1 MNRVIAL
8 LPDLSFEMVRSCDVM
23 FFRSTCHVIA
33 HVLVAGQYSRMR
45 SPLEWDIVLR
55 NLVVMATMGCVF
67 FLLTLLI
74 ECNVFS
80 KLRRLTSRRAPAV
93 DGVSKRD
100 VNEDVD
106 VTNERKRVLR
116 GSGKKDVLRLENLSK
131 VMFCI

>member
-1 MNRVIAL
+1 M
-8 LPDLSFEMVRSCDVM
+8 
-23 FFRSTCHVIA
+23 
-33 HVLVAGQYSRMR
+33 LVAGQYSRMR

-67 FLLTLLI
+67 FLFTLLI

-100 VNEDVD
+100 VNEDAD

-131 VMFCI
+131 VKYCA